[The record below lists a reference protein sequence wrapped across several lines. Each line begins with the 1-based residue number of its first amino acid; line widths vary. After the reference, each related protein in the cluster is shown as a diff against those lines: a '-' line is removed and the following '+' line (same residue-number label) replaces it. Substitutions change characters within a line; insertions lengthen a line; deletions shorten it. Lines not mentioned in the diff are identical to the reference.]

1 MPQIDPVWLSDAG
14 IVTVAEPLAAP
25 EFQLAPMR
33 GKPVGI
39 LALVLAGFFAGVP
52 PPMVA
57 ALGAAV
63 LLITRTTEPKK
74 VYAEIDWGLL
84 VFFIGLFI
92 IVAGAQRAS
101 LTATLLERIASW
113 DLHRIPIFV
122 VVTVM
127 LSNVVSN
134 VPAVMLLPTVVPTF
148 PDPHASWLTLA
159 MSSTLAG
166 NLTITGDRQHHR
178 RRAGSSRRC
187 VYRIWRVPANQRASH
202 PGHPW
207 LRNNVAVA
215 HGVIAAPASRRVMLP
230 TAIFRHAGRDCRHP

>member
-1 MPQIDPVWLSDAG
+1 MPQIDPVWLSDAR

-57 ALGAAV
+57 ALGAVV

-134 VPAVMLLPTVVPTF
+134 VPAVMLLRTVVPTF
-148 PDPHASWLTLA
+148 PDPQASWLTLA

-166 NLTITGDRQHHR
+166 NLTITGSIANIIVVE
-178 RRAGSSRRC
+178 RAAADG
-187 VYRIWRVPANQRASH
+187 VYIGFGEYLRIGVPVTLATLGLGTTWLWLTASW
-202 PGHPW
+202 PP
-207 LRNNVAVA
+207 
-215 HGVIAAPASRRVMLP
+215 S
-230 TAIFRHAGRDCRHP
+230 F